1 MMLLERT
8 TLGAAVV
15 LSVVSIVDA
24 ILRATS
30 EAVPPWDDELGTPW
44 VLLATNL
51 VMAVTFALLSAVLIR
66 NAEPID
72 EDSAPVR
79 WIRRVLAVDLAILAS
94 GFVLVNASD
103 AELFGAVAGV
113 TFLAMFALGAV
124 LGGALLRRADLRLPA
139 AVMVAAVPVIAL
151 SLALEA
157 LAPGWGH
164 PGYAETALY
173 MGIALLGLTAAG
185 ARTAGP
191 DRALDGSHR

>member
-1 MMLLERT
+1 MMQLERT

-15 LSVVSIVDA
+15 LSVVSVVDA

-30 EAVPPWDDELGTPW
+30 EAVPPWDDEFGTPW

-51 VMAVTFALLSAVLIR
+51 VMAVTFALLSAVLVR
-66 NAEPID
+66 NAERID
-72 EDSAPVR
+72 EGSGPVR

-94 GFVLVNASD
+94 GFVLVNVSD
-103 AELFGAVAGV
+103 AEVLGAVAGL

-124 LGGALLRRADLRLPA
+124 LGGALLRRPDLRLPA
-139 AVMVAAVPVIAL
+139 GLMVGAVPVIAL
-151 SLALEA
+151 SFALEA

-173 MGIALLGLTAAG
+173 MGIALLGLTAGG

-191 DRALDGSHR
+191 GRVLAGSHR